1 MKKRRAAKKMSPLLS
16 VLIVVFCLLV
26 FFGSLYLESQPAHAP
41 AESAASS
48 APDGSLEVHFLDIGQ
63 GDSALLFCGEETML
77 IDGGKVKNNQK
88 LIARLKELEVD
99 HLDAVICSHPDEDH
113 CGGLSAVLASTRT
126 DAFYCSVDSWHT
138 KVFSDVTK
146 YVAEQGISVTIPQ
159 AGDTFA
165 FSDASVEFLGPV
177 VDYGDDPNEGS
188 LVARVR
194 YGETSFLF
202 TGDMG
207 FEAEDDM
214 LAAGVDVSATVLK
227 VAHHGSAGSSSTEF
241 LQAVHPQYAVISVG
255 ADNDYGHPTEAA
267 LNRLSACGIPVYR
280 TDLLGEII
288 AVSDGKTVTITSASN
303 EAPPASDAA
312 SQTAG
317 SYGYVGNS
325 SSKVV
330 HLASCGK
337 LPGESNRVYFAS
349 LDEALAAGY
358 RKHANCLGN

>member
-1 MKKRRAAKKMSPLLS
+1 
-16 VLIVVFCLLV
+16 
-26 FFGSLYLESQPAHAP
+26 
-41 AESAASS
+41 
-48 APDGSLEVHFLDIGQ
+48 
-63 GDSALLFCGEETML
+63 
-77 IDGGKVKNNQK
+77 
-88 LIARLKELEVD
+88 
-99 HLDAVICSHPDEDH
+99 
-113 CGGLSAVLASTRT
+113 
-126 DAFYCSVDSWHT
+126 
-138 KVFSDVTK
+138 
-146 YVAEQGISVTIPQ
+146 
-159 AGDTFA
+159 
-165 FSDASVEFLGPV
+165 
-177 VDYGDDPNEGS
+177 
-188 LVARVR
+188 
-194 YGETSFLF
+194 
-202 TGDMG
+202 MG

-267 LNRLSACGIPVYR
+267 LNRLAACGIPVYR

-288 AVSDGKTVTITSASN
+288 AVSDGKTVTMTTASS
-303 EAPPASDAA
+303 EAPSADAA
-312 SQTAG
+312 SQTTD

-330 HLASCGK
+330 HFAGCGK